1 LKEHIM
7 SHLITGASAAPRWP
21 LFRDPYRHPECARCA
36 RYARTHLKL
45 DWRGL
50 LEESTAAPPCGPL
63 RMGEVVVQDLA
74 SGALHHGACAM
85 DCIARAVPLYA
96 PLRLLLCVP
105 AVRRKVDAELGGC
118 GAACELP
125 RR

>member
-1 LKEHIM
+1 MRAQL
-7 SHLITGASAAPRWP
+7 TGSCPAPRW
-21 LFRDPYRHPECARCA
+21 RIYRHPDCARCE
-36 RYARTHLKL
+36 RYARTHLAL

-50 LEESTAAPPCGPL
+50 LEQSTAAPPCGAL

-74 SGALHHGACAM
+74 SGELHHGAAAM
-85 DCIARAVPLYA
+85 DRIARAVPLYA

-118 GAACELP
+118 GGEACELP
-125 RR
+125 R